1 MNTEI
6 LKIITKWNIEKFSKV
21 YDSIK
26 DENQKQ
32 QIKNWFDSHMKE
44 IAIFC
49 NNNFDKNNLTE
60 NFIKNLHKI
69 HYPKWYK
76 IFKKTKDWKW
86 EVCTMIPWQYKTLM
100 NFKWV
105 KPENVKKEMSILIEN
120 YNTNIKSTDNKF
132 DLITKFIIDFF
143 RIHPFGDWNW
153 TVAFILYDLLL
164 LNNNLKPLYI
174 KEKYINTDNKKEI
187 YKAIEKSISENNI
200 SFFKKSINQ
209 N

>member
-1 MNTEI
+1 MKDDILEI
-6 LKIITKWNIEKFSKV
+6 VRQGNIEKFTNV
-21 YDSIK
+21 VNSIN
-26 DENQKQ
+26 DERQKQ
-32 QIKNWFDSHMKE
+32 QLKSGFENHMKE

-49 NNNFDKNNLTE
+49 KNNFDKNNLTE

-76 IFKKTKDWKW
+76 KFKKTTSWDW
-86 EVCTMIPWQYKTLM
+86 EICTMIPWQYKTLM

-164 LNNNLKPLYI
+164 LNNNLKPLFI
-174 KEKYINTDNKKEI
+174 KSRYLDTNKKRKI
-187 YKAIEKSISENNI
+187 YNSIEKSISENNI
-200 SFFKKSINQ
+200 LYFLEEIKK
-209 N
+209 